1 MSTSIFCSIFSR
13 NLKLLNKVKLK
24 QCDTGINSHTEKWN
38 RGDIPEINL
47 HTHDQMI
54 FDSSAKTVQWSKG
67 QSFQQVVLGKLCIH
81 M

>member
-1 MSTSIFCSIFSR
+1 MGTSIFCSIFSR

-54 FDSSAKTVQWSKG
+54 FDSSAKIVQWSKD
-67 QSFQQVVLGKLCIH
+67 SLFNR
-81 M
+81 